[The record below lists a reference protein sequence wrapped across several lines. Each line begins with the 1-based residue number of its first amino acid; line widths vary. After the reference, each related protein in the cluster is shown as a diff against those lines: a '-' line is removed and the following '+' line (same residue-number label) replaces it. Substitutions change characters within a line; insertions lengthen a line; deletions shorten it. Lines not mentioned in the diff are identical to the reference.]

1 MRPCWT
7 CRLTSYHAPAASPP
21 ACAQRHLGT
30 RAASPQEGGGEPCAV
45 CPGRLEKTQGK
56 GHTRQVPCAGH
67 TPSPGSARGDLTV
80 TPLAA
85 ILCVA
90 VLKGEKG
97 ACWACLEVLGQ
108 KCVAQAEARGLPQ
121 VKPEWGL
128 GLCILCK
135 HQKVFSLWGRL
146 LEPCVGE
153 QGEQGGRCSV
163 AREWT
168 RAGLGGSWQSCSVAG
183 VSPGTEPLSGRG

>member
-1 MRPCWT
+1 MCG
-7 CRLTSYHAPAASPP
+7 SS
-21 ACAQRHLGT
+21 
-30 RAASPQEGGGEPCAV
+30 GGG
-45 CPGRLEKTQGK
+45 
-56 GHTRQVPCAGH
+56 H
-67 TPSPGSARGDLTV
+67 
-80 TPLAA
+80 
-85 ILCVA
+85 
-90 VLKGEKG
+90 
-97 ACWACLEVLGQ
+97 
-108 KCVAQAEARGLPQ
+108 GLPQ

-168 RAGLGGSWQSCSVAG
+168 RAGLGGLVAELLSGRGEPWDRAAQWPG
-183 VSPGTEPLSGRG
+183 VSPGPGAPPLLQLVASVPGELGPARGQQIAERLALGSASCGGWSAWAVFTRVRRGKRMVKLHLIWKHESQLLVPQSLESAGSIVCK